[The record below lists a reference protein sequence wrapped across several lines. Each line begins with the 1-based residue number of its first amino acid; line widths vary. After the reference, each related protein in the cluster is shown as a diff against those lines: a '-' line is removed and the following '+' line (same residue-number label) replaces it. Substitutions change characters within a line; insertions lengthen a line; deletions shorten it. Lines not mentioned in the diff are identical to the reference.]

1 MNRKAKF
8 KTGIQF
14 KLDRNKHKLRQFLGD
29 FARQEDGVML
39 AFVLFLLLIMMTV
52 GGVSVDLMRAE
63 LARAGHP
70 QDLVQILPQPV
81 SKALTT
87 ELIARA
93 DLAVAAEPQ
102 RNRRR
107 RRRRRHRSGRRRQ
120 R

>member
-63 LARAGHP
+63 MERTREWMISWDLLNP
-70 QDLVQILPQPV
+70 QSTADKLVD
-81 SKALTT
+81 T
-87 ELIARA
+87 ERQT
-93 DLAVAAEPQ
+93 AAHQ
-102 RNRRR
+102 
-107 RRRRRHRSGRRRQ
+107 Q
-120 R
+120 A